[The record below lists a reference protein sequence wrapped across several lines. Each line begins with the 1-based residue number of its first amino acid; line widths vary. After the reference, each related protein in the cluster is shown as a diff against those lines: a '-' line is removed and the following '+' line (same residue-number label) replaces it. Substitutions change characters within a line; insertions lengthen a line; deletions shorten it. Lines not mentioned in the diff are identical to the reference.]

1 MVQQFSCWHNVRD
14 YGSNRMMRV
23 LFAFLLTS
31 GIVYAQASP
40 PDEKIKADVRTIQ
53 TAVND
58 IVGTPLPGGGV
69 LQVARGA
76 YLDGYGIV
84 VSLEVAFDPPVNP
97 FSPQKSPEEIRTT
110 AAQRL
115 KEVQDKLTT
124 VLKQK
129 VMLLES
135 IAPSE
140 SVSVIL
146 NILNLNPAYL
156 PEMPSQVI
164 FTVKKQ
170 DAGRV
175 NIRPYK

>member
-1 MVQQFSCWHNVRD
+1 MAQQFSCWHNVRD
-14 YGSNRMMRV
+14 YGSSRVMRL
-23 LFAFLLTS
+23 LFVFLLTS
-31 GIVYAQASP
+31 SIVYGQASP
-40 PDEKIKADVRTIQ
+40 TDEKIKADVRTIQ

-58 IVGTPLPGGGV
+58 IVGTPIPGGGV
-69 LQVARGA
+69 LQVAKGA

-146 NILNLNPAYL
+146 NIMTLNTAYL
-156 PEMPSQVI
+156 S
-164 FTVKKQ
+164 
-170 DAGRV
+170 
-175 NIRPYK
+175 

>member
-1 MVQQFSCWHNVRD
+1 
-14 YGSNRMMRV
+14 MMRV

>member
-1 MVQQFSCWHNVRD
+1 MARQFSYWHSARGYDSSRV
-14 YGSNRMMRV
+14 MRL
-23 LFAFLLTS
+23 LFVFLFTS
-31 GIVYAQASP
+31 SIVYGQASP
-40 PDEKIKADVRTIQ
+40 TDEKIRADVRTIQ
-53 TAVND
+53 DAVNE
-58 IVGTPLPGGGV
+58 IVGTPIPGGGV
-69 LQVARGA
+69 LQVAKGA

-110 AAQRL
+110 AAQRF
-115 KEVQDKLTT
+115 KEVKDKLTS

-129 VMLLES
+129 VMQLES

-146 NILNLNPAYL
+146 NILNTNPAYL

-164 FTVKKQ
+164 FSVKKQ
-170 DAGRV
+170 DAARV
-175 NIRPYK
+175 SIKSYK

>member
-1 MVQQFSCWHNVRD
+1 
-14 YGSNRMMRV
+14 MMRV

-76 YLDGYGIV
+76 YLDGYVIV